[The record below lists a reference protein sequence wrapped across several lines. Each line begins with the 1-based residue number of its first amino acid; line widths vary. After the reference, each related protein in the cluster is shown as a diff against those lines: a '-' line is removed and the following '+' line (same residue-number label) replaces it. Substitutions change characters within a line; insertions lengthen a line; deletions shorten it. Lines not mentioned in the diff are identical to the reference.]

1 MAINILGIVVLDG
14 QPQADAKVYV
24 SDQNGKI
31 TAKKI
36 GTTTTPEGKFVLD
49 ITDKDGNYISASTGS
64 GNIATT
70 MLSNDINNYT
80 LDLTI
85 GKSTSKGE
93 VVVKPKTNQPKPNSE
108 QPSKKTNWL
117 LIGLIGL
124 GVLVAGSVTYYL
136 VKKGK

>member
-1 MAINILGIVVLDG
+1 MPTNISGIVVLDG
-14 QPQADAKVYV
+14 QPQGDAKVYI

-31 TAKKI
+31 TPKKI
-36 GTTTTPEGKFVLD
+36 GTTSNSEGKFVLD
-49 ITDKDGNYISASTGS
+49 IENKDGYYISASTGS

-70 MLSNDINNYT
+70 MLSNDVNNYT

-93 VVVKPKTNQPKPNSE
+93 VVVNPKPGQLKSNE
-108 QPSKKTNWL
+108 TIPTQKKTNWL

-124 GVLVAGSVTYYL
+124 GVLVAGSVTYYFI
-136 VKKGK
+136 KKK